1 MRILAAFLGNP
12 GTAYAHTRHNFGQI
26 LCRGFEQQTG
36 SLRWK
41 DKFRGLSADLPA
53 DGPNRVTLLCPGGY
67 MNTSGESIGT
77 AARYFSIE
85 PGQIVIV
92 HDDLETPFG
101 TITGKFGGGL
111 GGHNGLKSTA
121 RSLGSNDFYR
131 LKLGIG
137 RPRQESPARFVLS
150 RFDPVE
156 EARLPD
162 IIDAAVSVLYQVFAA
177 ASPSAFPTGLQ
188 TLFPS

>member
-12 GTAYAHTRHNFGQI
+12 GTAYAHTRHNFGKMV
-26 LCRGFEQQTG
+26 CSGFEQHAG
-36 SLRWK
+36 SLSWK
-41 DKFRGLSADLPA
+41 DKFRGRSADLPA

-77 AARYFSIE
+77 AARYFSIV
-85 PGQIVIV
+85 PAQVVII

-111 GGHNGLKSTA
+111 GGHNGLKSAA
-121 RSLGSNDFYR
+121 RSLGTNDFYR

-137 RPRQESPARFVLS
+137 RPRQGTPSAYVLS

-162 IIDAAVSVLYQVFAA
+162 IIDAAVSVLCQVFAA
-177 ASPSAFPTGLQ
+177 ASPSAFPTGIQ